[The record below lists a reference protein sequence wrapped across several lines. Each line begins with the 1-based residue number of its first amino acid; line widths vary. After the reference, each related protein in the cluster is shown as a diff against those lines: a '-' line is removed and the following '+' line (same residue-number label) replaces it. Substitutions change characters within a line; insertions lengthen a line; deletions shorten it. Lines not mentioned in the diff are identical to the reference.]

1 VSKRIDELNISPSRV
16 IAGFGALAGLG
27 PLTASFGEQ
36 VLIVGGE
43 KSFPLV
49 KEEVE
54 RSLAEAGVAHF
65 FSTYGRDS
73 SRDSVFRLVKMAA
86 KARAIV
92 GIGGGKALDTAKMV
106 AHHSGLPVLTVPTS
120 PATCA
125 CWSALSNEYSEEG
138 AWQETVLHAPPA
150 VLLLDYEIVGKAPD
164 RLFAS
169 GIADALAKWYE
180 GRTAT
185 VNCEDLSVKTAMQI
199 ADLLKKEL
207 FKLSAKV
214 LQSPELGQDRID
226 AIDAAIR
233 LPGLIGGIGGEKCRT
248 VAAHALC
255 NTLTNFPGFEK
266 SLHGEK
272 VGFGILVQ
280 LLLEEAPPSEITELF
295 SFFRSI
301 RLPLTLKELGFS
313 PELAGDIA
321 LRCCETQSSLRNLP
335 FPVYPGALARAI
347 RLADSFSLQS
357 LRT

>member
-1 VSKRIDELNISPSRV
+1 M

-27 PLTASFGEQ
+27 PLLASFER

-73 SRDSVFRLVKMAA
+73 SRDSVLRLAEMAE
-86 KARAIV
+86 KARAVV

-106 AHHSGLPVLTVPTS
+106 AHRCGLPVMTVPTS

-125 CWSALSNEYSEEG
+125 CWSALSNQYSEEG
-138 AWQETVLHAPPA
+138 AWQETVLHAPPN

-185 VNCEDLSVKTAMQI
+185 KNSPGLIVKTAMQI

-207 FKLSAKV
+207 FELSAKA
-214 LQSPELGQDRID
+214 LQNPELGQPRLDV
-226 AIDAAIR
+226 IDAAMR

-255 NTLTNFPGFEK
+255 NAMTLFPGSRN

-280 LLLEEAPPSEITELF
+280 LLLEEAPPSEINELF
-295 SFFRSI
+295 AFFRSI
-301 RLPLTLKELGFS
+301 RLPLTLKELGLS
-313 PELAGDIA
+313 SELAGEIA
-321 LRCCETQSSLRNLP
+321 LRCRETQSSLRNLP
-335 FPVYPGALARAI
+335 FPVDPDALERAI
-347 RLADSFSLQS
+347 LLADSFSLLS